1 MGVITE
7 GFHMTKQTVRDID
20 TEGKRVLV
28 RVDYNVPIEN
38 GRVGDPLR
46 IQASFETIKYLLSK
60 NAKIVLMSHL
70 GRPDGKADPKL
81 SLAPVAKK
89 ASELLGHEVSFVDG
103 CVGPKVKTAVEAMK
117 PGEILLLE
125 NLRFHAE
132 EEKNDKG
139 FAKELS
145 TWGEIYVDDA
155 FATIHR
161 AHAST
166 VGVTEYLPSVAG
178 FLVEKEYQHIQGSLD
193 HPNRPLAAVIGGAKV
208 STKIDLLQFL
218 IPKVDI
224 LVIGGA
230 MANNFLVGEGYS
242 VGKSLVEPDHAETV
256 KKLLKE
262 AAKEDTLVVMPDEV
276 VVSKSFQVAKDVRTV
291 KVGEVEADDYIV
303 DASSSLANALVG
315 AMDEVLDFD
324 DRGTV
329 VWNGPVGIAEIMAF
343 AQGSKA
349 MAEAIIA
356 MGGVSVLGGGDTA
369 GFVDDA
375 GLHDKFTWVS
385 TGGGASL
392 ELMSGKELPGY
403 VALRDAK

>member
-1 MGVITE
+1 
-7 GFHMTKQTVRDID
+7 MTKQTVRDID
-20 TEGKRVLV
+20 VEGKRVLV
-28 RVDYNVPIEN
+28 RVDYNVPIKD

-46 IQASFETIKYLLSK
+46 IEASFETIKYLLDKDCS
-60 NAKIVLMSHL
+60 IVLMSHL
-70 GRPDGKADPKL
+70 GRPDGKVVPEL

-89 ASELLGHEVSFVDG
+89 ATELLGHEVGFVDES
-103 CVGPKVKTAVEAMK
+103 VGPRVKAAVEAMK

-132 EEKNDKG
+132 EEDNDKG

-145 TWGEIYVDDA
+145 AWGEVYVDDA

-193 HPNRPLAAVIGGAKV
+193 RPNRPLAAVIGGAKV
-208 STKIDLLQFL
+208 STKIDLLEFL

-224 LVIGGA
+224 LMIGGA
-230 MANNFLVGEGYS
+230 MANNFLVGEGHK
-242 VGKSLVEPDHAETV
+242 VGKSLVEPEHAKTV
-256 KKLLKE
+256 EKLLKE
-262 AAKEDTLVVMPDEV
+262 AAKENTLVVLPDAL
-276 VVSKSFQVAKDVRTV
+276 VVSKSYEEPKNVHTV
-291 KVGEVEADDYIV
+291 TVDGVGDDDYIV
-303 DASSSLANALVG
+303 DLGSSFADALVG

-324 DRGTV
+324 GKGTV
-329 VWNGPVGIAEIMAF
+329 MWNGPVGITEIADF
-343 AQGSKA
+343 RHGSKA
-349 MAEAIIA
+349 VAEAIIA
-356 MGGVSVLGGGDTA
+356 IKAISVIGGGDTA
-369 GFVDDA
+369 AFVDGA

-403 VALRDAK
+403 TALRDSVTT